1 MEQTLIF
8 ITSITLFIL
17 VVIFLVIVNT
27 YAKKKSELIL
37 RNELEKQRFE
47 QAIVEAQLEIQ
58 EQILKNIGSE
68 LHDNLGQ
75 LLSIA
80 NIQLNILEE
89 SVEDQTQLNQ
99 ILEANNLVEK
109 SINEIRT
116 ISKTFN
122 TDYLAN
128 NSLSEIIQVE
138 VDRFKRLRFIDA
150 SFEIIGEEEFIN
162 KKDQIIIFRILQEFI
177 NNSLKHAEAK
187 ALAIILNFDK
197 DQLNLTIKDNGKGF
211 DINAVDRNSGL
222 YNMESRAKLINAAF
236 ELSSVIGEGTTLTLL
251 YNLN

>member
-1 MEQTLIF
+1 MEQALII
-8 ITSITLFIL
+8 ITSITLLVL

-37 RNELEKQRFE
+37 KNELEKQRFE
-47 QAIVEAQLEIQ
+47 QAIAKAQIEVQ

-75 LLSIA
+75 LLSIV
-80 NIQLNILEE
+80 NIQLNILEDAVPPE
-89 SVEDQTQLNQ
+89 QLNQ
-99 ILEANNLVEK
+99 LQEANNLVER
-109 SINEIRT
+109 SIDEIRL

-122 TDYLAN
+122 TEYLEN
-128 NSLSEIIQVE
+128 KSLSEIIQVE
-138 VDRFKRLRFIDA
+138 IDRFNRLRFIEA
-150 SFEIIGEEEFIN
+150 SLDIEGDEVFIN

-187 ALAIILNFDK
+187 AMNVTLNFTTE
-197 DQLNLTIKDNGKGF
+197 QLILTIKDNGKGF
-211 DINAVDRNSGL
+211 NIDAVDKNSGL
-222 YNMESRAKLINAAF
+222 YNMESRAKLIAAGF
-236 ELSSVIGEGTTLTLL
+236 KLHSKENEGTQLTLT